1 MGYICLHWR
10 LPPCK
15 NHGIYNEFCIQSIY
29 RPSLLVDIINLI
41 DLNIIIPWFLNG
53 ELTYKWTPYME
64 VSSMDGG
71 SSSIRCNS
79 EQFKWPQSW
88 HGTMPSFTAV
98 YSRSIL
104 IYKMDTNETDS
115 CMFVGSGNPRQGYR
129 RYIFGNG
136 SRAFVGLSMT
146 FLCTGG
152 VEVLL
157 PEWHYVVYAIAVVWW
172 FRTQARVVSVQ

>member
-1 MGYICLHWR
+1 
-10 LPPCK
+10 
-15 NHGIYNEFCIQSIY
+15 
-29 RPSLLVDIINLI
+29 
-41 DLNIIIPWFLNG
+41 
-53 ELTYKWTPYME
+53 
-64 VSSMDGG
+64 
-71 SSSIRCNS
+71 
-79 EQFKWPQSW
+79 
-88 HGTMPSFTAV
+88 MPSFTAV

-129 RYIFGNG
+129 RYIFGSG